1 MSDAILKSYFINKG
15 ILPDNRDK
23 PKPKMP
29 KEKSVVEQVND
40 VMTLQGIIDDKPK
53 IKVVKEYL
61 QEMVEVLNKKI
72 LDDDDD

>member
-1 MSDAILKSYFINKG
+1 MSDAILKSFFINKG
-15 ILPDNRDK
+15 ILQDDRDK

-29 KEKSVVEQVND
+29 KEKEKSVVEQVND

-61 QEMVEVLNKKI
+61 QEMVDELNKKI
-72 LDDDDD
+72 LDDD

>member
-72 LDDDDD
+72 LDDDD

>member
-29 KEKSVVEQVND
+29 KEKPVVEQVND